1 MTFQSMLLAYPVKL
15 ETEGGSSVLV
25 SFPDVPEALTEG
37 STEQEALTEAKDCL
51 IVALDGYIKGRREIP
66 KPSTEKTLPLVVL
79 PATATIKITFY
90 RLSRAVHEITRRRV
104 GQPIGDRGRDN
115 QASAKP

>member
-1 MTFQSMLLAYPVKL
+1 MTIQSILLAFPVKL
-15 ETEGGSSVLV
+15 ETEGGSNVLV

-66 KPSTEKTLPLVVL
+66 KPSAEKTLPLVVL
-79 PATATIKITFY
+79 PVATTIKITFY
-90 RLSRAVHEITRRRV
+90 RLYRAAHEIVRRRASQAV
-104 GQPIGDRGRDN
+104 GDRGRDN